1 MKKSVAGM
9 KKKYRRTESAENVR
23 YKRVLVWTITIFL
36 VIFPFYV
43 YTHVEQLSKVAQQYF
58 QNTSGYVADFFLY
71 HKEKM
76 LLLFSIWLLLFFVGE
91 QIYPEHPIKNI
102 PLRSK
107 NARITLILT
116 GIYAACI
123 LLSTLFSTDKQTALW
138 GSCTEYEG
146 MIALLG
152 YLILFLAGYNYFKSE
167 YHRKILKYGMVVLM
181 TIIVLLTLVEFFYKP
196 IYEIGFMKYLIA
208 PAEYREMAASLSNK
222 EYVGKVTLSFYNPG
236 YLGGLCAMLVPISFG
251 LAYEE
256 KSWGRKVLY
265 LILTSGLCFTIL
277 GTGTTGPLWAAGIG
291 LFLLCIS
298 LWKDRK
304 ELLLTIGGLICIL
317 VSGFFLI
324 NIATMG
330 KMEER
335 IFSAVT
341 NQSNKEQSGQRFVV
355 ADLKL
360 DGRKLQVFSDDKT
373 FIMEEGVEKY
383 LVLETLKFTEEDGTE
398 IPTRIEEGEV
408 HLLADG
414 YEAVKLSYDGI
425 YLAMD
430 LGYEDT
436 IDFYVTDDGF
446 ALVGQNGEAL
456 EQIPHSVIQSDFWK
470 KIYPIATGRGYIW
483 VNTIPILKECI
494 LFGKGPGNF
503 VYAFLQNEVV
513 GLLNTH
519 GSYKF
524 VIDKPHNWY
533 LQMGVNTG
541 LISLVSVLG
550 LMFRYF
556 TRGGKEYFREEK
568 WGNKKD
574 VFEKTLWAGL
584 ASFCIAGLVN
594 DSIVAVNPIFWLLF
608 GIGSCAVDNRKNK
621 RNGGMSK

>member
-1 MKKSVAGM
+1 
-9 KKKYRRTESAENVR
+9 
-23 YKRVLVWTITIFL
+23 
-36 VIFPFYV
+36 
-43 YTHVEQLSKVAQQYF
+43 
-58 QNTSGYVADFFLY
+58 
-71 HKEKM
+71 
-76 LLLFSIWLLLFFVGE
+76 
-91 QIYPEHPIKNI
+91 
-102 PLRSK
+102 
-107 NARITLILT
+107 
-116 GIYAACI
+116 
-123 LLSTLFSTDKQTALW
+123 
-138 GSCTEYEG
+138 
-146 MIALLG
+146 
-152 YLILFLAGYNYFKSE
+152 
-167 YHRKILKYGMVVLM
+167 
-181 TIIVLLTLVEFFYKP
+181 
-196 IYEIGFMKYLIA
+196 
-208 PAEYREMAASLSNK
+208 
-222 EYVGKVTLSFYNPG
+222 
-236 YLGGLCAMLVPISFG
+236 MLVPISFG